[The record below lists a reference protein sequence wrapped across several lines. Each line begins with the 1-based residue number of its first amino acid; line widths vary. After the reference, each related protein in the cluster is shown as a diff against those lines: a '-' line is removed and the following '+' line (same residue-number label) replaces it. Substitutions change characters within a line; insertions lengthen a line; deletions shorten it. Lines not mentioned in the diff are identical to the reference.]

1 MTWLYVPPQCLAS
14 APAPADSTSASDW
27 RIPLLARSVTSSGRL
42 SRSSTW
48 SRRWKRTDWM
58 RPLFGM
64 ISPPST
70 AARGVA
76 WWIGS
81 LAESRVNPTAG
92 PARNGALP
100 TNGTSGPTPGESLK
114 NADPAQSS
122 WKTFQASLG
131 ITSTPSGLSYADW
144 DTGLKRDFSQRKRSA
159 PLTYGSDYSSWVT
172 PTAQSSGSRN
182 EEWKGT
188 HYVREDGS
196 KVASV
201 LAHRATNWQLPLT
214 AGDGGAIQDQGVDPS
229 QMISWCLRDQ
239 GAHWPMAVAGDANGK
254 MEYGRGNPSLTNA
267 TRMWPTAMATDGAK
281 APHQHRNGDPSL
293 PSLAKMWPTAT
304 ASRGAW
310 AYSWADPER
319 PSMKLDGAARAIP
332 TASASDAKGFDG
344 PNKARPSQNWEAYSH
359 LVRMTLNR
367 GHECSPKCRRLNPLF
382 VAWLMGWPG
391 GWTLLPSGPTDLE
404 SLATEWYRWSRLMRY
419 SLSRLGH

>member
-1 MTWLYVPPQCLAS
+1 MAIRTPTVLSICTGAGGLDLGFRLAHPDARTVCYVEREAFPVVNLVAAMEANLLDAAPLWDDLTTFDGDPWRRVVDWLIGGIPCQPHSRAGKKRGAADERNLWPDARRVIEECRPGAVFLENVSGIARYYFDSIGPELRGLGYRTEEGLFS
-14 APAPADSTSASDW
+14 AEEVGAPHI
-27 RIPLLARSVTSSGRL
+27 RERL
-42 SRSSTW
+42 
-48 SRRWKRTDWM
+48 
-58 RPLFGM
+58 F
-64 ISPPST
+64 
-70 AARGVA
+70 V
-76 WWIGS
+76 
-81 LAESRVNPTAG
+81 
-92 PARNGALP
+92 
-100 TNGTSGPTPGESLK
+100 
-114 NADPAQSS
+114 
-122 WKTFQASLG
+122 LG
-131 ITSTPSGLSYADW
+131 YADRAV
-144 DTGLKRDFSQRKRSA
+144 L
-159 PLTYGSDYSSWVT
+159 
-172 PTAQSSGSRN
+172 GSRN

-214 AGDGGAIQDQGVDPS
+214 AGDGGVIRDQGVDPS

-239 GAHWPMAVAGDANGK
+239 GAHWPTAVAGDAKGK

-319 PSMKLDGAARAIP
+319 PSMKLDGAARAFP

-344 PNKARPSQNWEAYSH
+344 PNKARPSKNWDAYSR

-391 GWTLLPSGPTDLE
+391 GWTQLPSGRNDFE
-404 SLATEWYRWSRLMRY
+404 SLATEWSRWSRLMRS